1 MEKRKKDQTLACSAT
16 QEPETSGLL
25 TNEDQGQP
33 NVSLVTKTNRT
44 GSPSDGNAFS
54 LNQQHPPVVQ
64 WPYTAQHAV
73 EQPPLISKPCIP
85 TQSLSPIILNQWQ
98 QLSHLQQNPA
108 GHQDQLGQPPHFV
121 QPTVPFWLPQRPV
134 YPFPGVN
141 AAPTIQPFAPLG
153 TTDSGWQAPGALGG
167 GTSSKNQPQ
176 IPNFCYQVGYTHP
189 GFPGPWD
196 HSSWWGQAQ
205 QSQSPSTYAFPGA
218 CGFFSLQ
225 PPPMP
230 SCAASLGQQFFQR
243 GIIRPPAKL
252 SQKHQQL
259 WDAQSAEN
267 VQLWNVINL
276 LQSEIAD
283 YKNRLMK
290 LEAEVS
296 SLKPTVEEANAQ
308 VIAFGSAGKP
318 SKRGRSK
325 RPSVNTLTSPSESHP
340 RARGRKHPPAQAQSE
355 SKTLI
360 FEKVILNKVEDKQ
373 KASHST
379 ATMEQ
384 ENIEEIS
391 NILTPHS
398 SGNMEINGN
407 NLMMPVYHNQVHQQF
422 TGVQIGGFGLNSS
435 SELNSI
441 DEKVKKLKTG
451 YSILSQQA
459 KGMNNKGAS
468 TINMGATVNG
478 SLGWHPNITSED
490 CGRNLINMGSQGFYN
505 DGNIIRQEGKI
516 IPGWGYV
523 NEEDASEE
531 LEDAV
536 VGSAKDE
543 KEEEMEDDA
552 SSGAEEIAQK
562 QDEGGYKMDG
572 AVGISPKGLPPH
584 SNW

>member
-1 MEKRKKDQTLACSAT
+1 MML
-16 QEPETSGLL
+16 
-25 TNEDQGQP
+25 
-33 NVSLVTKTNRT
+33 
-44 GSPSDGNAFS
+44 
-54 LNQQHPPVVQ
+54 
-64 WPYTAQHAV
+64 
-73 EQPPLISKPCIP
+73 
-85 TQSLSPIILNQWQ
+85 
-98 QLSHLQQNPA
+98 
-108 GHQDQLGQPPHFV
+108 
-121 QPTVPFWLPQRPV
+121 
-134 YPFPGVN
+134 
-141 AAPTIQPFAPLG
+141 
-153 TTDSGWQAPGALGG
+153 
-167 GTSSKNQPQ
+167 
-176 IPNFCYQVGYTHP
+176 
-189 GFPGPWD
+189 
-196 HSSWWGQAQ
+196 
-205 QSQSPSTYAFPGA
+205 
-218 CGFFSLQ
+218 
-225 PPPMP
+225 
-230 SCAASLGQQFFQR
+230 
-243 GIIRPPAKL
+243 
-252 SQKHQQL
+252 
-259 WDAQSAEN
+259 QSAEN

-296 SLKPTVEEANAQ
+296 SLKPTVEVEEANAQ

-325 RPSVNTLTSPSESHP
+325 RPSVNALTSPSESHP

-379 ATMEQ
+379 ATMER

-391 NILTPHS
+391 NIVTPHS

-407 NLMMPVYHNQVHQQF
+407 NLTMPAFHNQVHQQF

-441 DEKVKKLKTG
+441 DEKVKKLKSG

-468 TINMGATVNG
+468 TIYMGAAGNG
-478 SLGWHPNITSED
+478 SLGWHSNITSED
-490 CGRNLINMGSQGFYN
+490 YGRNLINMASQGFYN
-505 DGNIIRQEGKI
+505 DGNIVRQEGKI

-536 VGSAKDE
+536 VGPAKGE

-562 QDEGGYKMDG
+562 QDGYKMDG